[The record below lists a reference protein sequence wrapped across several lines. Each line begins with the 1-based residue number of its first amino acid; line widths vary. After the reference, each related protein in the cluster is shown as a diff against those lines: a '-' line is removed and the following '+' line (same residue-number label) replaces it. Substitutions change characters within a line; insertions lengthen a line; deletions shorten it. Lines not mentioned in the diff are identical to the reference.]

1 MSLSE
6 RILGKKNVNGRPH
19 LTAVTPSAALPGGEV
34 RITGAGLKPPDL
46 QRPRVRFGANEG
58 ALVVSSD
65 DFIVARVPDGAASGP
80 VVVESAGQESNGI
93 EVRVAIPVADE
104 LHPVTNPAVDAHGN
118 IFATYSGS
126 RGQKSPVSVY
136 KIDTDYTIEPFLT
149 DIMNATALAFDHEG
163 TLFVS
168 SRYDGV
174 VYRVGESGVSKTFA
188 EGMGIA
194 TGLAFDR
201 DGNLYVG
208 DRSGTIFKISRK
220 GETFVF
226 ATMEPSVSAYHLA
239 FSPANVLHV
248 SGPTTSSYDA
258 VFQVDDHG
266 NVSEYYRGL
275 GRPQGMAFDVS
286 GNLYVAASLG
296 GRRGIVRITPD
307 RQASLAVAG
316 NHVVGL
322 CFAPGKAAILATNN
336 AVFYLNL
343 GVEGMPLFG

>member
-19 LTAVTPSAALPGGEV
+19 IAAVTPSAALPGGEV
-34 RITGAGLKPPDL
+34 RITGGGLKPPDL
-46 QRPRVRFGANEG
+46 QRPKVRFGTNEG
-58 ALVVSSD
+58 AIVVSSD
-65 DFIVARVPDGAASGP
+65 DFVVARVPDGASSGP
-80 VVVESAGQESNGI
+80 LLIESGGQESNAI

-104 LHPVTNPAVDAHGN
+104 LHPVTNPAIDAQGN
-118 IFATYSGS
+118 IYATFSGA
-126 RGQKSPVSVY
+126 RGQKAPVSVF
-136 KIDTDYTIEPFLT
+136 KIDTDYTVQPLLT
-149 DIMNATALAFDHEG
+149 DIMNATALAFDRDG
-163 TLFVS
+163 VLYVS

-174 VYRVGESGVSKTFA
+174 VYRIGENGAKRTFA

-194 TGLAFDR
+194 TGVAFDK

-239 FSPANVLHV
+239 FSPANVLHLT
-248 SGPTTSSYDA
+248 GPTNSSFDA
-258 VFQVDDHG
+258 VFQIDDHG

-275 GRPQGMAFDVS
+275 GRPQGMAFDTA
-286 GNLYVAASLG
+286 GNLYVASSLG
-296 GRRGIVRITPD
+296 GKRGIVRITPE
-307 RQASLAVAG
+307 RQATLAVAG

-322 CFAPGKAAILATNN
+322 CFAPGKAAIIATNN
-336 AVFYLNL
+336 AVYYLNL